1 MKKIYL
7 KDFVRGW
14 LVGNF
19 EPSLIK
25 SEHIEVAVQ
34 SYKQG
39 DHEPQHHHKVGTEI
53 SIMINGSA
61 SFNEHILKEGEG
73 IIINPKEANVFKAL
87 SDCNVLVIKY
97 PSEPQDKYFGEY
109 ID

>member
-61 SFNEHILKEGEG
+61 SFNEL
-73 IIINPKEANVFKAL
+73 F
-87 SDCNVLVIKY
+87 
-97 PSEPQDKYFGEY
+97 
-109 ID
+109 